1 MKKRDE
7 RRFQAIVREVFID
20 YLYDVHSR
28 GVNIGWPTW
37 AEVHPG
43 WKHIFYDQARAKL
56 REELLRVKR

>member
-7 RRFQAIVREVFID
+7 RRFQAIVREVFLD

-43 WKHIFYDQARAKL
+43 WKHIFYGGFTW
-56 REELLRVKR
+56 